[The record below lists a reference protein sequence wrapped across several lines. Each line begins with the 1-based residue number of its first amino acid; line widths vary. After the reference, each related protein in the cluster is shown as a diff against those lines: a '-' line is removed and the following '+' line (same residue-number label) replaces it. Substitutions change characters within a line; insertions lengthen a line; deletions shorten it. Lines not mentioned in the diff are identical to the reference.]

1 MKWKKHQPKCKT
13 IEDVMEYNTGT
24 SIDEL
29 LNPKEYPYL
38 EGLKRCVDITKKC
51 IAAKMSVTVVGDY
64 DCDGDTATA
73 ILKLGLEE
81 YSGKLV
87 NIRLP
92 RRFSEGY
99 GLSTKIIDEIDSG
112 LVITVDNGIAA
123 VEAVKKAKDKG
134 LTVIII
140 DHHMIRDDGLIPE
153 ADAIVDP
160 HAIPGS
166 EYDGYCGAGLAYRFV
181 LELNPDTRL
190 KSKLVALAGIGTVA
204 DVMPLIGDNRR
215 IVKNSLES
223 VSSGNITASLESL
236 LRAIGLS
243 DHPTEDNYAY
253 KVGPCF
259 NAAGRLEDRG
269 AEKVVNFIA
278 YDHEEYEAF
287 LYQNDIDSS
296 ARELVEMNKKRQ
308 ILVQEAMSD
317 IRDKLNSLS
326 KVKKPIVYVDT
337 SLHEGL
343 VGIFA
348 GKIAEEYHCPAL
360 VFTESGKKGI
370 LKGSGRSYGDINLKE
385 ELDKCSDLFVGYGG
399 HAGAAG
405 MSIKKA
411 DVKKLEKRLI
421 DNLSGTC
428 ISKPSD
434 MYYDLECNVNDI
446 PEICDQLRKY
456 APFGEK
462 CPKIRY
468 LIHDFCAVPKGSS
481 YYEVMG
487 QFHNHVKLYGKNF
500 NVMGFEMAD
509 RFKDDGKPRKMDI
522 IGTLNT
528 EWFNGEKV
536 YTVEM
541 IDYQKQETKKTAA
554 FNALQNACMFL

>member
-1 MKWKKHQPKCKT
+1 
-13 IEDVMEYNTGT
+13 
-24 SIDEL
+24 
-29 LNPKEYPYL
+29 
-38 EGLKRCVDITKKC
+38 
-51 IAAKMSVTVVGDY
+51 
-64 DCDGDTATA
+64 
-73 ILKLGLEE
+73 
-81 YSGKLV
+81 
-87 NIRLP
+87 
-92 RRFSEGY
+92 
-99 GLSTKIIDEIDSG
+99 
-112 LVITVDNGIAA
+112 
-123 VEAVKKAKDKG
+123 
-134 LTVIII
+134 
-140 DHHMIRDDGLIPE
+140 
-153 ADAIVDP
+153 
-160 HAIPGS
+160 
-166 EYDGYCGAGLAYRFV
+166 
-181 LELNPDTRL
+181 
-190 KSKLVALAGIGTVA
+190 
-204 DVMPLIGDNRR
+204 
-215 IVKNSLES
+215 
-223 VSSGNITASLESL
+223 
-236 LRAIGLS
+236 
-243 DHPTEDNYAY
+243 
-253 KVGPCF
+253 
-259 NAAGRLEDRG
+259 
-269 AEKVVNFIA
+269 
-278 YDHEEYEAF
+278 
-287 LYQNDIDSS
+287 
-296 ARELVEMNKKRQ
+296 
-308 ILVQEAMSD
+308 MSD

-528 EWFNGEKV
+528 EWF
-536 YTVEM
+536 
-541 IDYQKQETKKTAA
+541 IQ
-554 FNALQNACMFL
+554 